1 MKVLF
6 SSTPLAGHF
15 GPMVPFVLSLLGSG
29 HEVMVAAP
37 SALGPSAAATGA
49 EFWPLSDPPEDIIG
63 PAFGAMQGMSHD
75 EATQWMAGEIFGR
88 IIHPRWATRCTPAR
102 SHTPR

>member
-37 SALGPSAAATGA
+37 SALGPSVAAAGA
-49 EFWPLSDPPEDIIG
+49 DS
-63 PAFGAMQGMSHD
+63 
-75 EATQWMAGEIFGR
+75 GR
-88 IIHPRWATRCTPAR
+88 
-102 SHTPR
+102 